1 MTDAPERVYTVHD
14 GGAPM
19 EYLRKDLVFR
29 MIEAEGARLREAGE
43 ALIGIVEGI
52 DGAMNYGTWRSERTN
67 LRMKDTE
74 EWVIF
79 YNAIRARQE
88 GEG

>member
-1 MTDAPERVYTVHD
+1 
-14 GGAPM
+14 
-19 EYLRKDLVFR
+19 
-29 MIEAEGARLREAGE
+29 
-43 ALIGIVEGI
+43 
-52 DGAMNYGTWRSERTN
+52 MNYGTWRSERTN